1 MIFQRADAAAAAA
14 AKAKNVIVQWERP
27 TVRVRQEFKD
37 LGVVRA
43 NPSEYSARYGA
54 TLKRTADLPLFVRD
68 MKPPQGLT
76 LAGQAAVAYE
86 LEGDLHALKLID
98 LESEGTRLTF
108 VSIGI
113 LLDSSLLLLARNE
126 LIKSCVRA
134 LSQPLFPLF
143 STIFFCHY
151 FFFHFFFSTFFSI

>member
-1 MIFQRADAAAAAA
+1 VIIERLPPIPSKPQSLIIERWLPYAPLKRRVIFQRADAAAAAA

-68 MKPPQGLT
+68 MKPPPGLT

-108 VSIGI
+108 V
-113 LLDSSLLLLARNE
+113 
-126 LIKSCVRA
+126 
-134 LSQPLFPLF
+134 
-143 STIFFCHY
+143 
-151 FFFHFFFSTFFSI
+151 